1 MKALTHLRTMAI
13 TIGAFALCCG
23 LVTQMLARALGYA
36 PELGPALMDLGSLR
50 LYAPFAF
57 LGWTLAWAPAAP
69 SLLVLALCMACVC
82 ALAAYA
88 VAIVVARV
96 EPIALSERS
105 PWRDLATW
113 RELGHRGL
121 LRDVGLALGAV
132 RRHPWSKHRIVR
144 SDARALAFLGQSEH
158 TDEAVLAALQ
168 SWPGTMVLVTARGS
182 LAERLGREGVS
193 RFAPG
198 RGDALSVN
206 PMLAIRGGPHAWDD
220 ARRLASSLLGHTRA
234 ATPTTVDA
242 FALLMLDQLLCA
254 PLEAR
259 TLAALRRRLIDPTA
273 LVANLCGRW
282 TAEPTADAAP
292 ASWEMVRVAR
302 TQRSDPDRALAD
314 FVRIDQALA
323 IFADASLALATGAH
337 QLNLAEFVS
346 RPAPQTL
353 VLSMELAGAAAA
365 PLAHAL
371 LAQLSALH
379 AGATNVPDSMVAVEA
394 DAARIL
400 AEQFATP
407 LPLGANARLLV
418 QTTDVAETE
427 RLLRSGES
435 ECPIVAIGPQSD
447 RNAQSLSRR
456 AGKCSIFG
464 PLPHGIPRW
473 RRLLFPTWIE
483 QEVER
488 LPAPAL
494 EAASPSEAFLIAA
507 QQKPVRMAV
516 LVGGGSTR
524 FIASPDPARHDWRT
538 PPADK
543 APSPD
548 TAAID
553 VASHIPPGPAASK
566 LRRVLTRAAPTA
578 GDKGARMK

>member
-1 MKALTHLRTMAI
+1 MAI
-13 TIGAFALCCG
+13 AIGAFALCCG
-23 LVTQMLARALGYA
+23 LVTQLMARALGYA
-36 PELGPALMDLGSLR
+36 PELGPALMDLGGLR

-88 VAIVVARV
+88 MAILGARL
-96 EPIALSERS
+96 EPIVLSEPS

-121 LRDVGLALGAV
+121 LRDEGLALGAV
-132 RRHPWSKHRIVR
+132 RRHPWLKHKIVR
-144 SDARALAFLGQSEH
+144 SDARAIAVLGQSEH

-168 SWPGTMVLVTARGS
+168 SWPGTMVLVTSRGG
-182 LAERLGREGVS
+182 LAERLGRVDVL

-198 RGDALSVN
+198 RGDAVSIN
-206 PMLAIRGGPHAWDD
+206 PLLAIRGGPHAWGD
-220 ARRLASSLLGHTRA
+220 ARRLASSLLGYTRT
-234 ATPTTVDA
+234 ATRSTVDA

-259 TLAALRRRLIDPTA
+259 TLAALRRRLIDPTW
-273 LVANLCGRW
+273 LVVNLCGRW
-282 TAEPTADAAP
+282 TAAPGADAAP
-292 ASWEMVRVAR
+292 VSWEMVRVAR
-302 TQRSDPDRALAD
+302 TLRSDPDRGLAD

-323 IFADASLALATGAH
+323 IVADASLGLATGAH

-346 RPAPQTL
+346 RSAPQTL
-353 VLSMELAGAAAA
+353 VLSMKLAGAPAA

-379 AGATNVPDSMVAVEA
+379 AGATNAPDLMVAIEA

-400 AEQFATP
+400 TERLTMPLP
-407 LPLGANARLLV
+407 LPLGANAKLLV
-418 QTTDVAETE
+418 QTTDFAEAE

-435 ECPIVAIGPQSD
+435 ECPIVVIGPQSD

-456 AGKCSIFG
+456 AGKCAIFE
-464 PLPHGIPRW
+464 PFPHAIPRW

-524 FIASPDPARHDWRT
+524 FIASPDPAWHDWRT